1 MIRRVIPDTYLV
13 DTHAW
18 VEYFR
23 GSQLGI
29 RTADIIDIDITL
41 IPRYTHTL
49 SLTELVRAYH
59 QNGNLPEDLRI
70 IIERSSILWGISR
83 SIALR
88 AGHLRNLLVPITRRN
103 RSSGIGTVDC
113 LLLSI
118 ALDKGCKLITGDR
131 DFEVICEPDQFGHF
145 PPDFLFSEGR
155 ITVQLA
161 DYIYFLGGNA

>member
-1 MIRRVIPDTYLV
+1 MIRRVFPDTYLV

-23 GSQLGI
+23 GSQLGEQM
-29 RTADIIDIDITL
+29 ADIIDIEITMV
-41 IPRYTHTL
+41 PKYTHTL
-49 SLTELVRAYH
+49 SLTELVRAYR
-59 QNGNLPEDLRI
+59 NIGNFPVDLRI

-83 SIALR
+83 SIAIR
-88 AGHLRNLLVPITRRN
+88 AGRLRNLLIPNTRRN

-113 LLLSI
+113 LLLSV
-118 ALDKGCKLITGDR
+118 ALEKGCRLITGDR
-131 DFEVICEPDQFGHF
+131 DFEVISQPNQFGLY

-155 ITVQLA
+155 TTVQLA